1 MDERPSLSL
10 CVSVSGQRGISYHLN
25 ASTVT
30 KLVLGG
36 RCVFSD
42 TNEVMVDSYV
52 AVMDCSYKTD
62 YESGWWVS

>member
-1 MDERPSLSL
+1 MRGSLSL
-10 CVSVSGQRGISYHLN
+10 SLTLCLVRGEIGYHLN